1 MTQNAL
7 RKEPETQTDEQ
18 VSEALSS
25 IRNVIKQNLE
35 QGFDHFDEPHEKE
48 NEGDSGQGAGEGQEA
63 EYPFKK
69 EHAPAGVPL
78 KTKESLETLI
88 KESERKD
95 ASLKKPSGSADV
107 FILTQ
112 VLEEDG
118 SVTNLAKKETGA
130 QISDTKSEETE
141 ESDIK
146 KIELTQVDEGQ
157 KEGGA
162 TVSAAASETAE
173 KEELSEQAEASEE
186 AEADAPK
193 RLSEEK
199 EMKEDVVATDEP
211 EAELDA
217 PDTSENDDAAEA
229 ETTIETVAEFEE
241 GDVVPEPETPV
252 NETDAEAEA
261 QEAPAQ
267 DVAKKDSVADDKK
280 LGVPAPKFSE
290 AEALLLDKAISET
303 VGAPEAPAGNFEIGV
318 ENLLKQATKAPVE
331 DLASKETMAESA
343 AAFSE
348 LADIARRLSSKSK
361 SGGGGDGPSG
371 PVTPER
377 VGGYTVEE
385 LMRELLRPMLK
396 DWLDT
401 HLPSL
406 VKWLVTE
413 QIEKMLQGQGISTGS
428 TPVSKPAESAPIT
441 EKPGNET
448 TKAAADTDL
457 DAESMDFD
465 APGDTSVA

>member
-35 QGFDHFDEPHEKE
+35 QGFDHFGEPHEKE
-48 NEGDSGQGAGEGQEA
+48 NEGDSGQGAAEGQEA

-69 EHAPAGVPL
+69 EHAPEGVPL

-173 KEELSEQAEASEE
+173 KEELSEQA
-186 AEADAPK
+186 
-193 RLSEEK
+193 
-199 EMKEDVVATDEP
+199 
-211 EAELDA
+211 
-217 PDTSENDDAAEA
+217 
-229 ETTIETVAEFEE
+229 
-241 GDVVPEPETPV
+241 
-252 NETDAEAEA
+252 
-261 QEAPAQ
+261 
-267 DVAKKDSVADDKK
+267 
-280 LGVPAPKFSE
+280 
-290 AEALLLDKAISET
+290 
-303 VGAPEAPAGNFEIGV
+303 
-318 ENLLKQATKAPVE
+318 
-331 DLASKETMAESA
+331 
-343 AAFSE
+343 
-348 LADIARRLSSKSK
+348 
-361 SGGGGDGPSG
+361 
-371 PVTPER
+371 
-377 VGGYTVEE
+377 
-385 LMRELLRPMLK
+385 
-396 DWLDT
+396 
-401 HLPSL
+401 
-406 VKWLVTE
+406 
-413 QIEKMLQGQGISTGS
+413 
-428 TPVSKPAESAPIT
+428 
-441 EKPGNET
+441 
-448 TKAAADTDL
+448 
-457 DAESMDFD
+457 
-465 APGDTSVA
+465 